1 MKSRAIIVTDADR
14 DRLDRL
20 IRARQ
25 HSFVRDQQQLDLLD
39 QLLQNADVRPLSR
52 TPKTVVQMGSSVLAR
67 DWDTREEKRYPLV
80 YPEDADISRG
90 LISVLAPV
98 GIALLGHRKGDLVE
112 ARVPGR
118 IRRLRVEEVRQAS
131 RILSQQLP
139 REQTFNQKLIL
150 ETDLV
155 A

>member
-1 MKSRAIIVTDADR
+1 MKSRVIIVTDADR
-14 DRLDRL
+14 DGLNRL

-25 HSFVRDQQQLDLLD
+25 HSFSRDQQQLDLLD

-52 TPKTVVQMGSSVLAR
+52 TPKTVVRMDSSVLAR
-67 DWDTREEKRYPLV
+67 DCDTREEKRYTLV
-80 YPEDADISRG
+80 YPEDADLSRG

-112 ARVPGR
+112 ASVPGG
-118 IRRLRVEEVRQAS
+118 IRRLRVEEVREAS
-131 RILSQQLP
+131 RMVSKQFP
-139 REQTFNQKLIL
+139 KEQTINQELSL